1 MGQWTAIEV
10 DRGYLEAC
18 FRGER
23 LYGDDFTPEQIR
35 QWFLDEENAHFQLG
49 SGDRSSYKYRYHA
62 LNKRHGYRLLPNRRF
77 ERALAFGGGYSEEL
91 LPVLDKVGSLVIVEP
106 AEDYFNNT
114 ELNGVP
120 ISYVKP
126 VPDGTLPFLDG
137 TFDLIT
143 CFGVLHHI
151 PNVSAVL
158 MEIGRVLAPGGYFLF
173 REPVY
178 SMGDWMRPRQGLTP
192 HERGIP
198 AHLLRQHLLDAGME
212 VVCLRKCMFALTW
225 KLEWLLRRSPF
236 NNPWIAALD
245 EAICKLPFLPSQYHA
260 TSRLKKLRAGF
271 VHGVVTKPQGARV

>member
-1 MGQWTAIEV
+1 MKQWSPIET
-10 DRGYLEAC
+10 DANYLAAC
-18 FRGER
+18 LRGEK

-49 SGDRSSYKYRYHA
+49 SSDRTKYKYRYHA

-77 ERALAFGGGYSEEL
+77 EHALAFGGGYGEEL

-106 AEDYFNNT
+106 AEGYFT
-114 ELNGVP
+114 STTLNGVP
-120 ISYVKP
+120 VSYVKP
-126 VPDGTLPFLDG
+126 VPDGSLPFPDG

-158 MEIGRVLAPGGYFLF
+158 KEIGRLLAPGGYFLF

-178 SMGDWMRPRQGLTP
+178 SMGDWMRPRHGLTP

-198 AHLLRQHLLDAGME
+198 AHLLDRFLLNSGME
-212 VVCLRKCMFALTW
+212 VVCLKKCMFALSW
-225 KLEWLLRRSPF
+225 KLEWLLRRPPF
-236 NNPWIAALD
+236 NYAWVAALD
-245 EAICKLPFLPSQYHA
+245 EVLCKLPFLPADYHA

-271 VHGVVTKPQGARV
+271 VHGVVTKPRTAAV